1 MGSFCQNLKMEKATK
16 KAKMEILVA
25 FGKISKG
32 KCLSE
37 GKRRQPDK
45 QERKKM
51 FADVT
56 KEEAR
61 YAKGKR
67 LYAYEA
73 KEESRQAGMDDFLY
87 YRQ

>member
-1 MGSFCQNLKMEKATK
+1 
-16 KAKMEILVA
+16 
-25 FGKISKG
+25 
-32 KCLSE
+32 
-37 GKRRQPDK
+37 
-45 QERKKM
+45 M